1 MCPNYGLNSLA
12 TNMIFSNILINTFKD
27 THKENAPSNKTE
39 GLTKTIWLVGAL
51 NPFYIRGSYSEFQFS
66 KK

>member
-12 TNMIFSNILINTFKD
+12 TNLTFNNILNTFKD
-27 THKENAPSNKTE
+27 THKENAHSNKTL
-39 GLTKTIWLVGAL
+39 GLTKTIWLVGTL